1 MKQLDIHIPDEVAQR
16 AATILRNYCKET
28 GCAYCTFKY
37 TDERDGMW
45 ACRLNHTRPSEYEI
59 VDRKEGE
66 IDGNE
71 KTGTKTDRRR
81 RVKKGVVEEEPGVG
95 SSWGGI

>member
-59 VDRKEGE
+59 VDGKDGDTDAGEAKANRRK
-66 IDGNE
+66 
-71 KTGTKTDRRR
+71 RA
-81 RVKKGVVEEEPGVG
+81 KKGVVEEEPGIG